1 VTVERVK
8 DVVGDLERLTIADA
22 LPEDFIDLAESTE
35 FNPEI
40 QEGECSA

>member
-1 VTVERVK
+1 MMT
-8 DVVGDLERLTIADA
+8 TATA
-22 LPEDFIDLAESTE
+22 AAEDFIDLAETSE